1 MLQRGFLA
9 ALFAPAAFAAIDACG
24 CNPSD
29 PESLKVR
36 VCSLTQ
42 EATRQPEAIEVFFL
56 KDINPRKANRT
67 LALPRRIVSGE
78 LHELSHLT
86 PTERAAYW
94 KAAIAKA
101 KELWGEDWG
110 LAYNG
115 VKVRTQCHLHI
126 HIGKLL
132 KGVDSGKAI
141 LVNRPEEIPVPKDG
155 TGLWVHPVGNRLK
168 VHVGEQICETVL
180 LR

>member
-1 MLQRGFLA
+1 MLQRGILA
-9 ALFAPAAFAAIDACG
+9 ALIAPAAFAAIDVCG
-24 CNPSD
+24 CNPAD

-36 VCSLTQ
+36 VCSLTN
-42 EATRQPEAIEVFFL
+42 EATQQPETIEFFFL

-78 LHELSHLT
+78 LHQLSHLT
-86 PTERAAYW
+86 PAERTAYW

-101 KELWGEDWG
+101 RDLWGEEWG

-155 TGLWVHPVGNRLK
+155 TGLWIHPVGNRIK
-168 VHVGEQICETVL
+168 VHLGEQICETVL